1 MRGETPFDNTGDVN
15 DDPAAFLKL
24 PASDEGKL
32 LTEQADQFSG
42 SLVPFWMFAE
52 VAVRQRKTSA
62 WIADRTKIEGKIR
75 RRAAAGLA
83 TLAANLVLLFGYAAH
98 RLEAGG
104 AAEERAIQQER
115 AAVERRDTL
124 EREIQDLRIDVRELR
139 AAMRRM
145 SGVDGLGPESSESPL
160 DPDRISIL
168 SGALEIFASGLP
180 KPPRRPRLCG
190 QTCNSSIECSGGVTR
205 ACPFCNFGTCRST
218 RPEEPIPKDAGVDAP
233 GGTQP

>member
-1 MRGETPFDNTGDVN
+1 MN
-15 DDPAAFLKL
+15 DDPAAYLKL
-24 PASDEGKL
+24 PSSEEGKL
-32 LTEQADQFSG
+32 LTEQADQFPG

-52 VAVRQRKTSA
+52 VAVRQRKAST
-62 WIADRTKIEGKIR
+62 WIADRAKIEGKIR

-115 AAVERRDTL
+115 AAVERRDAL

-145 SGVDGLGPESSESPL
+145 SGADALGPESSETPL
-160 DPDRISIL
+160 DPDRLSVL
-168 SGALEIFASGLP
+168 SGALEIFASGVP
-180 KPPRRPRLCG
+180 KPLPHPRLCG

-205 ACPFCNFGTCRST
+205 SCPFCNFGTCRST